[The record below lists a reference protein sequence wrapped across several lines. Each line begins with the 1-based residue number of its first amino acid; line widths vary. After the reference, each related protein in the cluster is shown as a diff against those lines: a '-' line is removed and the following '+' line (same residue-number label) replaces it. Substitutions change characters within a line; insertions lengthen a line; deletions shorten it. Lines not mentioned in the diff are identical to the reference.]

1 MFALKLHS
9 TVLFF
14 LLIMSRDVLISLL
27 SKGQDG
33 KQILQILDALTDG
46 SVSAS
51 DSEVTDSLNLSVQ
64 PFPGA

>member
-1 MFALKLHS
+1 
-9 TVLFF
+9 
-14 LLIMSRDVLISLL
+14 MSRDVLISLL

-33 KQILQILDALTDG
+33 NQILQILDSFTDG

-51 DSEVTDSLNLSVQ
+51 DSENANSLNLSVQ